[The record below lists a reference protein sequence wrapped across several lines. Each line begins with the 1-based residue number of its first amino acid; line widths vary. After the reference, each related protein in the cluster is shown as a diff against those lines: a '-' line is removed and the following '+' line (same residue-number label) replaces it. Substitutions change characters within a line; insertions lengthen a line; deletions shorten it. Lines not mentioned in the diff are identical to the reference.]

1 MFNIPVDT
9 RSEAESD
16 ILTEASDT
24 AVAVRSSVRVSV
36 KVTGSYRSVISQDRV
51 RSAVCDR
58 LTEAIL
64 GYTILQTGQSDTTL
78 NIMYRFVV
86 SCWYRC

>member
-1 MFNIPVDT
+1 MFNIPVGT

-16 ILTEASDT
+16 ILTEDSDT
-24 AVAVRSSVRVSV
+24 AAEVTSSVRVSV

-78 NIMYRFVV
+78 NIIYRFVLL
-86 SCWYRC
+86 